1 MVSDF
6 DQNEEFIRSSLLCD
20 ADIPPASDG
29 FAHRCL
35 AAVGPAASSRKI
47 ALWRTRAFC
56 VAASVAAVAG
66 VAVLVASIRT
76 AKTEGRG
83 GEARSAAAV
92 EDVSVVGVKASNPS
106 ASGATAMSNESVV
119 NADPGATALWKTLN
133 AGQTQMAWEWPE
145 CAKSAR
151 LTITG
156 GGITAEKVYGKG
168 DAFPVWNPAVPESF
182 DEDEV
187 FTAKLTFYNGERG
200 AGDEIESLVADGIGF
215 VRGISGGRLA
225 MDGLTVFRI
234 AKK

>member
-35 AAVGPAASSRKI
+35 AAVGPVASSRKI

-56 VAASVAAVAG
+56 VAASVAA
-66 VAVLVASIRT
+66 
-76 AKTEGRG
+76 EGRG